1 MCLIVVQIS
10 QWWSLWFLKPLE
22 TELVAQMIEHQE
34 RVDGTLFAPDL
45 GCVAPWMLEECTS
58 LLRLPQQNARNAS
71 VASAT

>member
-45 GCVAPWMLEECTS
+45 GCVASWMLEDYQFAQIATAKMPET
-58 LLRLPQQNARNAS
+58 PQ
-71 VASAT
+71 